1 MRMERVYPSFFR
13 HFRKVCAASNE
24 MATLAKTPTREMR
37 SELEAVG
44 TTLPDDERLA
54 ELAKLFIDRLG
65 ALRSKLGEKHQGAIS
80 WHQLFSQVDEEGSGV
95 ITFDELE
102 VAVRSKLKLSSKDF
116 SRASLKALWCVL
128 DADDSDAVQV
138 CLLLIG

>member
-1 MRMERVYPSFFR
+1 MDDHR
-13 HFRKVCAASNE
+13 
-24 MATLAKTPTREMR
+24 
-37 SELEAVG
+37 LE
-44 TTLPDDERLA
+44 D
-54 ELAKLFIDRLG
+54 I
-65 ALRSKLGEKHQGAIS
+65 
-80 WHQLFSQVDEEGSGV
+80 
-95 ITFDELE
+95 ELE

>member
-1 MRMERVYPSFFR
+1 MFLLLCFACALACERNAFIHRSFAIF
-13 HFRKVCAASNE
+13 
-24 MATLAKTPTREMR
+24 
-37 SELEAVG
+37 
-44 TTLPDDERLA
+44 A